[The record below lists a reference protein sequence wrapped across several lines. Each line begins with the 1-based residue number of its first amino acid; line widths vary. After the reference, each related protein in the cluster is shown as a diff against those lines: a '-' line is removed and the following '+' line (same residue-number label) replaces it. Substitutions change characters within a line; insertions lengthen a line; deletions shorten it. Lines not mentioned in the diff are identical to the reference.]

1 MNGPR
6 QTSLSER
13 MTMLMNDVV
22 DRFALMLMVA
32 MSLSACGQKAAP
44 PSGGTTQAEVQAGAA
59 ADATAADAVRE
70 QEALEA
76 GVEAVAYG
84 LPLVIMDAT
93 RRKISNVATAGPS
106 AAPINQFANMPQ
118 FPDASFR
125 DVVRANVDT
134 LYSSAW
140 LDLSREPIVLSVPD
154 TQGRYYLMPMLD
166 AWTNIFASPG
176 KRTTGTKAGHF
187 AVTGPGWTGTLPD
200 GVQQLK
206 SPTNMVWII
215 GRTQTNGPDDYA
227 AVQTIQ
233 KQYRLTPLSAFG
245 KPYTPPAGVVD
256 PAVDMTLA
264 PVKAVAGMST
274 AMFFTT
280 LAALMKDNPP
290 PAADAPMLAKL
301 AKIGIVPGEAF
312 DPARLDP
319 AVAKGLERALPIAL
333 EKLEAASKET
343 GAPVNGW
350 RVPSMK
356 LGDFGTDYGTRAVVA
371 LVGLGANLA
380 ADAVY
385 PSAFVDGEGTTLN
398 GANRYVLHFEKGQ
411 GPPVQAFWSVTM
423 YDPDSFF
430 VANPINRYA
439 VSSWMPFKRNAD
451 GSLDLYI
458 QNASP
463 GTDKEANW
471 LPAPAG
477 EFNVTMRMYW
487 PTETP
492 PSIVDGTW
500 KPPAL
505 RKVP

>member
-1 MNGPR
+1 MKKDIAAR
-6 QTSLSER
+6 L
-13 MTMLMNDVV
+13 
-22 DRFALMLMVA
+22 ALTLLVA
-32 MSLSACGQKAAP
+32 ITVAACGQKADTSA
-44 PSGGTTQAEVQAGAA
+44 ADKAKADVQTKAA
-59 ADATAADAVRE
+59 ADAAAANAAKE
-70 QEALEA
+70 KEGLEA

-84 LPLVIMDAT
+84 FPLVIMDAT
-93 RRKISNVATAGPS
+93 RKKISNVAVPGAF
-106 AAPINQFANMPQ
+106 AAPVNQFANVPE
-118 FPDASFR
+118 FPDSSFR

-140 LDLSREPIVLSVPD
+140 LDLSKEPIVLSVPD
-154 TQGRYYLMPMLD
+154 TGGRYYLMPMLD

-187 AVTGPGWTGTLPD
+187 AVTGPGWTGTLPV

-206 SPTNMVWII
+206 SPTNMVWLI
-215 GRTQTNGPDDYA
+215 GRTQTNGPKDYV
-227 AVQTIQ
+227 AVRAIQ
-233 KQYRLTPLSAFG
+233 KQYKLTPLSAFG
-245 KPYTPPAGVVD
+245 KPYTPPAGTVD
-256 PAVDMTLA
+256 PNVDMKLA
-264 PVKAVAGMST
+264 PVDAVAKMGT
-274 AMFFTT
+274 ANFFTT

-290 PAADAPMLAKL
+290 PAADAPVLAKL
-301 AKIGIVPGEAF
+301 AKIGIVPGEKF
-312 DPARLDP
+312 DPAKLDP
-319 AVAKGLERALPIAL
+319 AVARGLEKALPVAL
-333 EKLEAASKET
+333 EKLTAASKET
-343 GAPVNGW
+343 GAPINGW

-385 PSAFVDGEGTTLN
+385 PSAFVDGESKSLN
-398 GANRYVLHFEKGQ
+398 GANRYVLHFAKGEE
-411 GPPVQAFWSVTM
+411 PPVRAFWSVTM

-458 QNASP
+458 QNESP
-463 GTDKEANW
+463 GKDKEANW
-471 LPAPAG
+471 LPAPKG

-487 PTETP
+487 PTDKS

-505 RKVP
+505 GKAS